1 MARALAIVLAT
12 VLATGTW
19 VVSLPAMANP
29 TAYDVSPLL
38 QQRDAFAD
46 RFWGL
51 LQAPQAP
58 TPAPGSSNRLYDFA
72 PVLRGADPFANAFWN
87 ATAPTPTARR

>member
-1 MARALAIVLAT
+1 MARALAMVLAAGSWM
-12 VLATGTW
+12 VA
-19 VVSLPAMANP
+19 LPALANP
-29 TAYDVSPLL
+29 TAYDVAPLL

-58 TPAPGSSNRLYDFA
+58 AAASGGGNRLYDFA